1 MLNSTVSIAARS
13 STSCVRMWRPSGR
26 GWTVMP
32 WQPASMQVR
41 AACTTLGRSPPRA
54 LRSVAILLRLTL
66 SLTIDLISQLLEA
79 LLRSLHHLQLGEQP
93 LRQTG
98 VKGDPL
104 RLLERQLYGRVVA
117 LFV

>member
-26 GWTVMP
+26 GWTVIP
-32 WQPASMQVR
+32 WQPASMHVR

-66 SLTIDLISQLLEA
+66 SLVMGENSQKLIVCYLCHSEQSEESHGSEQKRDL
-79 LLRSLHHLQLGEQP
+79 SLHSG
-93 LRQTG
+93 
-98 VKGDPL
+98 
-104 RLLERQLYGRVVA
+104 
-117 LFV
+117 